1 MCLRLDNVKLAN
13 QRRHA
18 VEPIVGRERRKR
30 VSQLTRR
37 GEGRFNSRR
46 RVNSDVRPSVVLKE
60 GDMPYK
66 LGKAFLYA
74 VLLWVIGFV
83 WGSIVFMT
91 PALESIGAI
100 PYVSSNPAIS
110 FPILIIWLIVT
121 YLLAKHYLKAAGDKV
136 AEGLKLGLVFSTV
149 NVLLDLLVL
158 VFLLKNRFSYFISL
172 TVWLGYFMLFMIP
185 WRVGRSS

>member
-1 MCLRLDNVKLAN
+1 
-13 QRRHA
+13 
-18 VEPIVGRERRKR
+18 
-30 VSQLTRR
+30 
-37 GEGRFNSRR
+37 
-46 RVNSDVRPSVVLKE
+46 
-60 GDMPYK
+60 MPYRT
-66 LGKAFLYA
+66 GKALMFA

-91 PALESIGAI
+91 PALKTVAAI

-110 FPILIIWLIVT
+110 FPILIIWLVVT
-121 YLLAKHYLKAAGDKV
+121 YLLAKSYLKAAGDKV
-136 AEGLKLGLVFSTV
+136 AEGLKLGLVFSSV

-185 WRVGRSS
+185 WRVGSSLQRKAS